1 MYTCICNSR
10 AKVVKFKQTA
20 KHFCIFYS
28 FLHKNSPFFLQ
39 KAHKYAIL
47 LVFMH
52 TKRTKPE
59 DMWPHESTVPL
70 FQINDNTYH
79 HKCYHRNNMNQV
91 HKRYIYIII
100 LH

>member
-1 MYTCICNSR
+1 
-10 AKVVKFKQTA
+10 
-20 KHFCIFYS
+20 
-28 FLHKNSPFFLQ
+28 
-39 KAHKYAIL
+39 
-47 LVFMH
+47 MH